1 MAEVAKIQW
10 QFSPLWVLWDF
21 WVGMCEESEPVVSL
35 WYDSWGGTVTKL
47 ASGLLFFLP
56 FPYICGGLFITLHC
70 STLPCG
76 GLYITLH
83 YSTLLG
89 TFFLTL
95 LYICALYGGR
105 WLSLCHTS
113 FVASS
118 LGGCADLIMT
128 FSVCGNCCHA
138 ILFPWELLS
147 HHSLSCGSLP

>member
-70 STLPCG
+70 PILCFLAVAILYSMCVLLYTTL
-76 GLYITLH
+76 
-83 YSTLLG
+83 
-89 TFFLTL
+89 FLTAVI
-95 LYICALYGGR
+95 LYLYADVAIALYVYSLYSIYIM
-105 WLSLCHTS
+105 WLVWTVVCTLSLH
-113 FVASS
+113 
-118 LGGCADLIMT
+118 
-128 FSVCGNCCHA
+128 
-138 ILFPWELLS
+138 PE
-147 HHSLSCGSLP
+147 SCV